1 LGVSFPRPLENPAG
15 KLFHARSEAEG
26 GAHLGLDCP
35 SFVPVWNADW
45 AQRTDLIGRIVLGF
59 RLATF
64 RRKIAAG
71 GADVGIAAFAEN
83 CKVGRI

>member
-1 LGVSFPRPLENPAG
+1 LGSVKARQVSNWSAMVFSI
-15 KLFHARSEAEG
+15 KSI
-26 GAHLGLDCP
+26 
-35 SFVPVWNADW
+35 W
-45 AQRTDLIGRIVLGF
+45 
-59 RLATF
+59 LATF

>member
-1 LGVSFPRPLENPAG
+1 MSAKMNPVPYDR
-15 KLFHARSEAEG
+15 FH
-26 GAHLGLDCP
+26 
-35 SFVPVWNADW
+35 
-45 AQRTDLIGRIVLGF
+45 RIDE
-59 RLATF
+59 LATF

>member
-1 LGVSFPRPLENPAG
+1 MFYAESGYPA
-15 KLFHARSEAEG
+15 ASEAYSSNLEYG
-26 GAHLGLDCP
+26 ERYERWLDPDSPLGR
-35 SFVPVWNADW
+35 A
-45 AQRTDLIGRIVLGF
+45 
-59 RLATF
+59 LATF

>member
-1 LGVSFPRPLENPAG
+1 MLDRFIKQANDAHCPGPWPVPQHNCPIGATFSQQRLGKSV
-15 KLFHARSEAEG
+15 
-26 GAHLGLDCP
+26 
-35 SFVPVWNADW
+35 
-45 AQRTDLIGRIVLGF
+45 
-59 RLATF
+59 ATF